1 MGDLDLT
8 EFWDHDNLQKLAR
21 EANYDAVEMASSMF
35 EELAAASDWLD
46 EGEEAEDYQREI
58 EELAEEVC
66 ERFNDDSGSY
76 QDEADQDV
84 DEDEEAS
91 EDDEAS
97 LNQDEAAVLH
107 RLIERKGPD
116 AVLREVKAQQEEF
129 DGAELEWKWHLEDEH
144 GNTGWVGQLG
154 QGTERSAGYEF
165 FESNDEDEDYDED
178 EEEDEPPFK
187 RRCCTQM
194 YEHER
199 ADYFRWR
206 GGR

>member
-84 DEDEEAS
+84 DEDEEAF
-91 EDDEAS
+91 
-97 LNQDEAAVLH
+97 
-107 RLIERKGPD
+107 LIK
-116 AVLREVKAQQEEF
+116 
-129 DGAELEWKWHLEDEH
+129 
-144 GNTGWVGQLG
+144 
-154 QGTERSAGYEF
+154 S
-165 FESNDEDEDYDED
+165 
-178 EEEDEPPFK
+178 
-187 RRCCTQM
+187 
-194 YEHER
+194 
-199 ADYFRWR
+199 
-206 GGR
+206 

>member
-8 EFWDHDNLQKLAR
+8 ECWDHDDLQRLAR
-21 EANYDAVEMASSMF
+21 EANYDAVEMASSMV
-35 EELAAASDWLD
+35 EELADAPDWL
-46 EGEEAEDYQREI
+46 EGDKAEDYQREI

-76 QDEADQDV
+76 QDEADQDE

-97 LNQDEAAVLH
+97 LNQDEAAALH
-107 RLIERKGPD
+107 RLLERKGPD
-116 AVLREVKAQQEEF
+116 AVLRAVQAQQAEY
-129 DGAELEWKWHLEDEH
+129 DGADLEWKWHLEDEQ
-144 GNTGWVGQLG
+144 GNPGWVRQLG
-154 QGTERSAGYEF
+154 QKVKRSAGYEV

-178 EEEDEPPFK
+178 EEEDEPPVK
-187 RRCCTQM
+187 RRCYPVM

-199 ADYFRWR
+199 ADYVRWR